1 MFLSCKLINADC
13 MDILPTL
20 EDESVDLIITSPP
33 YNFKHRDNNHD
44 EIVVT
49 YNTYEDNLD
58 PKEYEKWQVT
68 VLNECYRVLKNTG
81 LLYYNHKER
90 HSKGEYFHPL
100 NIVQKTKFH
109 PLQTII
115 WNKNGGVMFNTGRF
129 SNCHEVIIV
138 AYKSKDYM
146 RISLE
151 AEKFFDVWN
160 INRDVNPCLT
170 ASFPLELPK
179 RIINAY
185 NEYKDLVV
193 LDCFMG
199 SGTTAL
205 ASLEEGRD
213 FIGIEIDKEYY
224 DYAVNRTRTYQT
236 KLI

>member
-1 MFLSCKLINADC
+1 MGLKLFNDDC
-13 MDILPTL
+13 MNILPTL

-33 YNFKHRDNNHD
+33 YNFHHNRDNTHD

-58 PKEYEKWQVT
+58 PKEYEKWQVK
-68 VLNECYRVLKNTG
+68 VLDECYRVLKPTG

-100 NIVQKTKFH
+100 NIVQKTRFH

-151 AEKFFDVWN
+151 AEKYFDVWN

-170 ASFPLELPK
+170 ASFPLGLPK

-185 NEYKDLVV
+185 NEYEDLVV